1 MNFQLEK
8 PKILSQHIDTLVS
21 TFKCLDETSYNKYI
35 LKILASLEDYKE
47 LAQAKEGFSNKS
59 RFHKCEPF
67 NGFGTFKVFAQGM
80 GYYRYVLENQD
91 VMIFLSNAKFG
102 SDTPQI
108 KVEFRAHYLFAV
120 GQNKA
125 YEYVLKLIDTL
136 LGSNYESSIQRLDL
150 ASDIWGV
157 KLEYLDAMRFQ
168 NSFKNSNYRT
178 GSKQTGI
185 SFGGGSFMFRIYDK
199 LEEIKLN
206 HSKHYVKTK
215 WIVNGY
221 DESLS
226 LNVTRFEAQFRRTE
240 LKKYIPNHTTN
251 EIAYVFS
258 HLGNFWIKALQKI
271 KYAPLTNDECL
282 RIADG
287 SLKADSKRQVYNRAR
302 KDDARFQFQKFLYHW
317 DNKISDFPIEYKVIK
332 APKIEVAKRMLK
344 GFIASAYKAVD
355 GNPNVL
361 NEILIGMQTD
371 MFKYEQKTLHD
382 YGLSKIIDSF
392 IKQEKMKN
400 KVGVQVDFDYS
411 LIAKEAFFRLS
422 QSLGSIDEINN
433 FIPSINNSE
442 TVLDYFPNTY
452 DSKVS

>member
-1 MNFQLEK
+1 MKFQFDK
-8 PKILSQHIDTLVS
+8 PKILSQHVDTLVA
-21 TFKCLDETSYNKYI
+21 TFKSVDEHEYNKYI
-35 LKILASLEDYKE
+35 IKTLSMLEDFKID
-47 LAQAKEGFSNKS
+47 AQNVEGFSNKS
-59 RFHKCEPF
+59 RFCKCEPF
-67 NGFGTFKVFAQGM
+67 DGFGTFKVFAQGM
-80 GYYRYVLENQD
+80 GAYRYILENQD

-102 SDTPQI
+102 TDMPQI

-125 YEYVLKLIDTL
+125 YEYVLKLIDVL
-136 LGSNYESSIQRLDL
+136 LGCKYESSIQRLDL
-150 ASDIWGV
+150 ATDIWGV

-168 NSFKNSNYRT
+168 NSFKNSNYRQ

-199 LEEIKLN
+199 LIEIKN
-206 HSKHYVKTK
+206 SHSKHYVKTK

-221 DESLS
+221 DEALNY
-226 LNVTRFEAQFRRTE
+226 NVTRFEAQFRRTE
-240 LKKYIPNHTTN
+240 LKKYIPQHTSN
-251 EIAYVFS
+251 EIAYVFN

-287 SLKADSKRQVYNRAR
+287 TLKADSKRQIFNRAR
-302 KDDARFQFQKFLYHW
+302 KNEDRFQFQKFLYHW
-317 DNKISDFPIEYKVIK
+317 DNSISDFPIEYKTIQ

-344 GFIASAYKAVD
+344 GFIATAYKAVD
-355 GNPNVL
+355 GNPRALTDV
-361 NEILIGMQTD
+361 LIGMQTD
-371 MFKYEQKTLHD
+371 MYKFEQKTLHD

-411 LIAKEAFFRLS
+411 LIAHDAYFKLAE
-422 QSLGSIDEINN
+422 SLGSIDAINK
-433 FIPSINNSE
+433 FIPSINQSE
-442 TVLDYFPNTY
+442 SIEDYFPKTY
-452 DSKVS
+452 EKVS